1 MYASSCALYRVLSAT
16 ATAPIIAQACWT
28 KSQAGR
34 LGSHRATLSSF
45 AMPSARSPRAT
56 RSLSRRSSAY
66 VMRRS
71 AATMASR
78 SGKWAATWASIR
90 PAVASRKGLGPAFGR
105 MGPMLSLGVVTQLTY
120 TAVPPI
126 LARTNRQVPGRR

>member
-16 ATAPIIAQACWT
+16 ATAPIIAQACWR

-45 AMPSARSPRAT
+45 ATPSARSPRAA
-56 RSLSRRSSAY
+56 RSLSRRNSSY

-78 SGKWAATWASIR
+78 SGKRAATRASIW

-105 MGPMLSLGVVTQLTY
+105 MDTMLPLGIVAQLT
-120 TAVPPI
+120 
-126 LARTNRQVPGRR
+126 